1 MGGALT
7 EERTTVTYGWATWL
21 CALLITLV
29 LGAILNVLA
38 GLLGMS
44 VYKPLTGLF
53 GVIPGII
60 FVAAGAALKPRWPN
74 FGGGMFVGGCMIALL
89 GGVCGVVLSSN

>member
-1 MGGALT
+1 MT
-7 EERTTVTYGWATWL
+7 EEQTAVTSDWL
-21 CALLITLV
+21 VWLFGLLITLV

-44 VYKPLTGLF
+44 VYQPLMGVF

-60 FVAAGAALKPRWPN
+60 FAAAGSALKRRWLN
-74 FGGGMFVGGCMIALL
+74 FGGGMFVGGCTVALL
-89 GGVCGVVLSSN
+89 GGVCGVVISSQ